1 MLPKDAGLVLGLSVL
16 GRLADDGVVRPVRRT
31 SSTASCAFTHHL
43 QRGRLSFRSLVCV
56 PSRVRLHR
64 TRRTALQPRSSAVDF
79 SGSFIRPRSHPG
91 VDRVRVMRPLD
102 VAAMSFLQRHCNWQ
116 QGPLFSPR
124 SETRRESCSSGLAC
138 LEYQEQLSVAMQ
150 RSFALLTHA
159 HARAADAGR
168 VLQAL
173 SLFEV
178 FRGGGRAALVDLIA
192 PWLRHN
198 TRST

>member
-1 MLPKDAGLVLGLSVL
+1 ML
-16 GRLADDGVVRPVRRT
+16 
-31 SSTASCAFTHHL
+31 SSHHL
-43 QRGRLSFRSLVCV
+43 QRGRLSFRSLVVC
-56 PSRVRLHR
+56 RVVSDCTERDAAAIVSCRVLGVVHP
-64 TRRTALQPRSSAVDF
+64 TALASWGRQSQ
-79 SGSFIRPRSHPG
+79 SHAT
-91 VDRVRVMRPLD
+91 LD

-124 SETRRESCSSGLAC
+124 SENRRESCSSGLAC
-138 LEYQEQLSVAMQ
+138 LEYEEQLSIAMQ

-173 SLFEV
+173 PLFEV